1 MGAKH
6 PKMKK
11 FLQKKKKEK
20 KTTEQKQQKQ
30 APKIV
35 EEIFCPNCNKKFLG
49 SQGLLFNDH
58 IKICLLL
65 KIEKVKSCD
74 LYPPSLDYNLNQLIF
89 QNILLY
95 GKNEP
100 NNYIEKIIEDKINE
114 IKTYLKSKTI
124 GGIFYL
130 TLDRDN
136 LLKDTLEKTKSAE
149 FFKKW
154 QIGFSGEDGVDAG
167 GLMRDYFSNIFEILE
182 GEQLKLFIP
191 GESSDF
197 TYILNP
203 FLMQTEEN
211 FQYCR
216 LIGLLMAKAVHQ
228 NITINI
234 CFNKLIY
241 KMILCEKVE
250 FEDLI
255 FIDSQLYNSLQNLK
269 ENLQYNM
276 FNDDENNINNN
287 NDLIKEL
294 GLDYSIEIKDC
305 FNHIHSLELI
315 ENGRNVIVENL
326 EDFIQKR
333 INFFLGIYEPF
344 IKQIRDSFYKYMPID
359 KVKSL
364 NSNELELLLNG
375 RPFIEIEE
383 WKSFTE
389 YSAPYNA
396 NHMVIK
402 WFWEILSEL
411 SQKELSNILLFA
423 TGSSRV
429 PLGGFA
435 VLESNSG
442 KIYKFRITFIKYEN
456 NIKNFIRAHTCF
468 NTIDLPCYTNK
479 NELKEAIK
487 FISENPIWGFGMK

>member
-1 MGAKH
+1 
-6 PKMKK
+6 MK
-11 FLQKKKKEK
+11 
-20 KTTEQKQQKQ
+20 
-30 APKIV
+30 
-35 EEIFCPNCNKKFLG
+35 
-49 SQGLLFNDH
+49 
-58 IKICLLL
+58 
-65 KIEKVKSCD
+65 
-74 LYPPSLDYNLNQLIF
+74 
-89 QNILLY
+89 
-95 GKNEP
+95 
-100 NNYIEKIIEDKINE
+100 
-114 IKTYLKSKTI
+114 
-124 GGIFYL
+124 
-130 TLDRDN
+130 
-136 LLKDTLEKTKSAE
+136 
-149 FFKKW
+149 
-154 QIGFSGEDGVDAG
+154 
-167 GLMRDYFSNIFEILE
+167 
-182 GEQLKLFIP
+182 
-191 GESSDF
+191 
-197 TYILNP
+197 
-203 FLMQTEEN
+203 
-211 FQYCR
+211 
-216 LIGLLMAKAVHQ
+216 
-228 NITINI
+228 
-234 CFNKLIY
+234 
-241 KMILCEKVE
+241 
-250 FEDLI
+250 
-255 FIDSQLYNSLQNLK
+255 
-269 ENLQYNM
+269 
-276 FNDDENNINNN
+276 
-287 NDLIKEL
+287 
-294 GLDYSIEIKDC
+294 
-305 FNHIHSLELI
+305 
-315 ENGRNVIVENL
+315 
-326 EDFIQKR
+326 
-333 INFFLGIYEPF
+333 F